1 MYTKVMNHATIIFE
15 SGITNDNSEQPH
27 NDRQRNEI
35 QKYLDCRYVF
45 DVESCQQIF
54 EFSLQH
60 QYSVV
65 QKFQYHLLGDKLVM
79 FDDKENVFNIAQT

>member
-1 MYTKVMNHATIIFE
+1 MHTKVMNHATIIFE

-35 QKYLDCRYVF
+35 QEYMDCRYVSTI
-45 DVESCQQIF
+45 ESCGWIF

-60 QYSVV
+60 QYPLVT
-65 QKFQYHLLGDKLVM
+65 KLQYLG
-79 FDDKENVFNIAQT
+79 IS